1 MPLARPK
8 KAAGQDHGWHFSQ
21 RFACV
26 TSGAE
31 GVEHHRVMKPSSQD
45 QNPSRTE
52 TGLDASDNIHVFA
65 EGRGRICFTAI
76 LSISKGGKNGG
87 FTRIDDLIFCD
98 RALGQTIE
106 ASIPLLE
113 PAGPI
118 HTATFC
124 SARSIA
130 VRRC

>member
-1 MPLARPK
+1 
-8 KAAGQDHGWHFSQ
+8 
-21 RFACV
+21 
-26 TSGAE
+26 
-31 GVEHHRVMKPSSQD
+31 MKPSSQD

-52 TGLDASDNIHVFA
+52 TGLDASDNIHVSA

-76 LSISKGGKNGG
+76 LSKGGKNGG

>member
-1 MPLARPK
+1 
-8 KAAGQDHGWHFSQ
+8 
-21 RFACV
+21 
-26 TSGAE
+26 
-31 GVEHHRVMKPSSQD
+31 MKPSSQD

-52 TGLDASDNIHVFA
+52 TGLDASDNIHVSA

-76 LSISKGGKNGG
+76 LSKGGKNGG

-118 HTATFC
+118 HTAIFF